1 MNTKYHSTYII
12 SAVSVIV
19 MEDVKEQSDLIK
31 VKQEKLAFEHEQR
44 EV

>member
-1 MNTKYHSTYII
+1 M

-31 VKQEKLAFEHEQR
+31 ENQEKLAFEHEQR
-44 EV
+44 EVRYDL